1 MSDENERSVASAGSV
16 AMSIE
21 SMDSHSLLVLVCNG
35 SPDAMSEALKRLHA
49 MDKVPPMRKDWD
61 WFCISPDGLG
71 LFPFPNEREARAY
84 SLGAGMRLA
93 KVVSGHPANGW
104 LGCLLGWWARAK

>member
-1 MSDENERSVASAGSV
+1 MT
-16 AMSIE
+16 IE
-21 SMDSHSLLVLVCNG
+21 SMDSHSLLVLVRNG

-49 MDKVPPMRKDWD
+49 MDKVPPMRKDWE

-84 SLGAGMRLA
+84 SLGTGMRLA
-93 KVVSGHPANGW
+93 KVVSDHPANGW
-104 LGCLLGWWARAK
+104 LGCLLGLWARAK